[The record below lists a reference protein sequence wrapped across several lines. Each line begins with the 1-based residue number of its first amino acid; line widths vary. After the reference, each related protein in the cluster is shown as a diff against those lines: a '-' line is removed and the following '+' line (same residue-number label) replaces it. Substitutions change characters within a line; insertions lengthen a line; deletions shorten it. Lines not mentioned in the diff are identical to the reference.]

1 MSRSVKGIQAPTN
14 SFRRELGEDPGEF
27 DEAVDLIALWRRIQ
41 SPNRRR
47 ILIDLARERAEE

>member
-1 MSRSVKGIQAPTN
+1 MSRPVKGLQPLTN
-14 SFRRELGEDPGEF
+14 NYQRDFGEDPGEVS
-27 DEAVDLIALWRRIQ
+27 EAVDLIALWRRIQ